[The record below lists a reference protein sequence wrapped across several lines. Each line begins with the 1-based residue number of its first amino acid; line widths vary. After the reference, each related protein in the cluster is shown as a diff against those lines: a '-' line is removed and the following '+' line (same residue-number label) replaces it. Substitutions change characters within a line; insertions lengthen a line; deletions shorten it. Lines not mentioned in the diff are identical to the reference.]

1 MNLSL
6 ASSPH
11 IRHKRSTQEIMRLVM
26 LLAVP
31 GMLVQTWFFGFG
43 VIINLAIAMIVA
55 IVTEALILEIRKK
68 NFELAIK
75 DSSAMV
81 TALLL
86 AISIPPFSPWWITVI
101 GTFFAIALAKQLYG
115 GIGLNLFNPAMVG
128 YVVLLISFPV
138 QMTSWSPAMELA
150 EITYG
155 IQDAL
160 SIVFT
165 GYTMDGYSVNQLR
178 TGIDGFTMAT
188 PLDEVKNQLNNGLT
202 LSEINQSS
210 IFISEGKIAAG
221 FGMGWFWINLAFL
234 VGGLSMLYLGIINW
248 HLPVGMIAGLGLPA
262 LLFYLLSPDTA
273 ASPLFHLFSGGT
285 MLAAFFI
292 VTDPVTAA
300 TSNKGRIVF
309 GLGVGIW
316 VYVIRT
322 WGGYPDAI
330 AFAVLLMNMCVPLID
345 YYTRPRTYGYD
356 KSGAPAIPPPP
367 SDKSDKAQ
375 E

>member
-26 LLAVP
+26 LLAIP
-31 GMLVQTWFFGFG
+31 GILVQTWFFGFG
-43 VIINLAIAMIVA
+43 VIINLAIALVVA
-55 IVTEALILEIRKK
+55 VATEALILEIRKK

-115 GIGLNLFNPAMVG
+115 GLGFNLFNPAMVG

-150 EITYG
+150 EISHG
-155 IQDAL
+155 IEDAL

-165 GYTMDGYSVNQLR
+165 GYTLDGYSVNQLR

-188 PLDEVKNQLNNGLT
+188 PLDQVKNQLNNGLT
-202 LSEINQSS
+202 ISEITLSS
-210 IFISEGKIAAG
+210 IFIPEGQPGTG

-234 VGGLSMLYLGIINW
+234 TGGLLMLYLGLINW
-248 HLPVGMIAGLGLPA
+248 HLPVGMIAGLSLPA
-262 LLFYLLSPDTA
+262 LVSYLLSPDTA

-309 GLGVGIW
+309 GAGVGIW
-316 VYVIRT
+316 IYVIRT

-330 AFAVLLMNMCVPLID
+330 AFSVLLMNMCVPLID

-356 KSGAPAIPPPP
+356 KKGEPAVPPPP
-367 SDKSDKAQ
+367 SDKAQ